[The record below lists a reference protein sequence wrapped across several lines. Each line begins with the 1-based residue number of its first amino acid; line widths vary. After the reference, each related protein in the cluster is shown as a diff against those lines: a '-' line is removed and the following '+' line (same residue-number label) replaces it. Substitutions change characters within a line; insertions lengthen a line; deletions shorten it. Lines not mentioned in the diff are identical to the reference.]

1 MRVLQNRN
9 CWFDCGFSGVVLFAV
24 LAAIGA
30 TGITFGQ
37 RPAIQVTTGQVVQ
50 QRSVDLGNKRQA
62 AAVAVQPVPPVF
74 PVSPASPVSPV
85 QTPAPKK
92 FSGRLPTYYSKV
104 VNDQQR
110 QYIYLLQWRYE
121 QEIRKYE
128 THLKKLVLHRDKM
141 IYNVLSPQQKEQLKK
156 LHQ

>member
-9 CWFDCGFSGVVLFAV
+9 CWFGCGFSGVVLFTV
-24 LAAIGA
+24 VAAIGA

-37 RPAIQVTTGQVVQ
+37 RSAIQVTTGQVVQ

-62 AAVAVQPVPPVF
+62 AAVAV
-74 PVSPASPVSPV
+74 SPVSPV

>member
-1 MRVLQNRN
+1 MRVFQNKN
-9 CWFDCGFSGVVLFAV
+9 WWFDCGWSGVILFAV
-24 LAAIGA
+24 VAAIGA
-30 TGITFGQ
+30 TGITCGQ
-37 RPAIQVTTGQVVQ
+37 RPSIPETKSQVTQ
-50 QRSVDLGNKRQA
+50 QYSIDLGNKRQA
-62 AAVAVQPVPPVF
+62 VEEVVQ
-74 PVSPASPVSPV
+74 SAPAV

-92 FSGRLPTYYSKV
+92 FSGRLPTYYSKI

-128 THLKKLVLHRDKM
+128 AHLKKLVLHRDKM

-156 LHQ
+156 LQQ

>member
-9 CWFDCGFSGVVLFAV
+9 RWFDCGLSGVVLFV
-24 LAAIGA
+24 VVAAIGA
-30 TGITFGQ
+30 TGIAFGQ
-37 RPAIQVTTGQVVQ
+37 QPAIQVKTGQVVQ
-50 QRSVDLGNKRQA
+50 QRSIDLGSKRQA
-62 AAVAVQPVPPVF
+62 AVTVQSATPI
-74 PVSPASPVSPV
+74 
-85 QTPAPKK
+85 QTPAQKK
-92 FSGRLPTYYSKV
+92 FTRRLPTHYSKV

-128 THLKKLVLHRDKM
+128 AHLKKLVLHRDKM

>member
-24 LAAIGA
+24 LAVIGA

-37 RPAIQVTTGQVVQ
+37 RPAIRVTTGQVVQ
-50 QRSVDLGNKRQA
+50 QRSVDLGSKRQA
-62 AAVAVQPVPPVF
+62 TAVAVQ
-74 PVSPASPVSPV
+74 SVSPV
-85 QTPAPKK
+85 PTPAQKK
-92 FSGRLPTYYSKV
+92 FTGRLPTYYSKV

-128 THLKKLVLHRDKM
+128 AHLKKLVLHRDKM
-141 IYNVLSPQQKEQLKK
+141 IYNVLSPQQKAQLNK

>member
-9 CWFDCGFSGVVLFAV
+9 CWFGCGFSGVVLFTV
-24 LAAIGA
+24 VAAIGA

-37 RPAIQVTTGQVVQ
+37 RSAIQVTTGQVVQ

-62 AAVAVQPVPPVF
+62 TAVVVQ
-74 PVSPASPVSPV
+74 SVSPV
-85 QTPAPKK
+85 QMPVQKK
-92 FSGRLPTYYSKV
+92 FTGRLPTYYSKV
-104 VNDQQR
+104 VNDEQR

-128 THLKKLVLHRDKM
+128 AHLKKLVFHRDKM
-141 IYNVLSPQQKEQLKK
+141 IYNVLSPQQKEHLKK
-156 LHQ
+156 LHP

>member
-9 CWFDCGFSGVVLFAV
+9 RWFDCGLSGGVLFV
-24 LAAIGA
+24 VVAAIGA
-30 TGITFGQ
+30 TGIAFGQ
-37 RPAIQVTTGQVVQ
+37 QPAIQVKTGQVVQ
-50 QRSVDLGNKRQA
+50 QRSIDLGSKRQA
-62 AAVAVQPVPPVF
+62 AVTVQSAP
-74 PVSPASPVSPV
+74 PV
-85 QTPAPKK
+85 QTPVQKK
-92 FSGRLPTYYSKV
+92 FTRRLPTYYSKV

-141 IYNVLSPQQKEQLKK
+141 IYNVLSLQQKEQLRK
-156 LHQ
+156 LQQ

>member
-9 CWFDCGFSGVVLFAV
+9 RWFDCGLSGVVLFV
-24 LAAIGA
+24 VVAAIGA
-30 TGITFGQ
+30 TGIAFGQ
-37 RPAIQVTTGQVVQ
+37 QPAIQVKTGQVVQ
-50 QRSVDLGNKRQA
+50 QRSIDLGSKRQA
-62 AAVAVQPVPPVF
+62 AVTVQSAP
-74 PVSPASPVSPV
+74 PV
-85 QTPAPKK
+85 QTPVQKK
-92 FSGRLPTYYSKV
+92 FTRRLPTYYSKV

-128 THLKKLVLHRDKM
+128 AHLKKLVLHRDKM

-156 LHQ
+156 LQQ

>member
-62 AAVAVQPVPPVF
+62 AAVA
-74 PVSPASPVSPV
+74 VSPV

>member
-9 CWFDCGFSGVVLFAV
+9 CWFGCGFSGVVLFTV
-24 LAAIGA
+24 VAAIGA

-37 RPAIQVTTGQVVQ
+37 RSAIQVTTGQVVQ
-50 QRSVDLGNKRQA
+50 QRSIDLGNKRQA
-62 AAVAVQPVPPVF
+62 TAVAVQSVSPVSPVF
-74 PVSPASPVSPV
+74 PVSPV
-85 QTPAPKK
+85 QMPAQKK
-92 FSGRLPTYYSKV
+92 FTGRLPTYYSKV
-104 VNDQQR
+104 VNDEQR

-128 THLKKLVLHRDKM
+128 AHLKKLIFHRDKM

-156 LHQ
+156 LHP